1 VWYKW
6 IVTTTT
12 LTSKQKEILRFIY
25 EKIRFKHLAPTIR
38 EIGEHFGFSST
49 GIVRDHLA
57 ALVNKGYIRLG
68 EGKSRAIELV
78 KEALFQIP
86 VLGRVQ
92 AGQPVYAAEDL
103 LGYLNLDQFVFP
115 EPDVFA
121 LKVRGL
127 SMRDAGIIEGDFVLI
142 RKQEHAQPGD
152 IVVALMGEEATV
164 KRLAKRGAQL
174 FLDPANPDFQPIALT
189 PEVSIIGKV
198 LQVVRD
204 YN

>member
-1 VWYKW
+1 M
-6 IVTTTT
+6 TNNP
-12 LTSKQKEILRFIY
+12 LTSKQKEVLKFIY
-25 EKIRFKHLAPTIR
+25 EQIRFKQLAPTIR
-38 EIGEHFGFSST
+38 EIGERFHFSST
-49 GIVRDHLA
+49 GTVRDYLN
-57 ALVNKGYIRLG
+57 ALVNKGYIRVQ

-78 KEALFQIP
+78 KEALFQVP
-86 VLGRVQ
+86 VLGRVE

-127 SMRDAGIIEGDFVLI
+127 SMRDAGIMDGDFVLI

-152 IVVALMGEEATV
+152 IVVAIIGEEATV
-164 KRLAKRGAQL
+164 KRLAKRGANL
-174 FLDPANPDFQPIALT
+174 FLDPSNPDFRPIPLT
-189 PEVSIIGKV
+189 AEVAIIGKV

-204 YN
+204 YA

>member
-1 VWYKW
+1 M
-6 IVTTTT
+6 INTT
-12 LTSKQKEILRFIY
+12 LTLKQKEVLKFIY
-25 EKIRFKHLAPTIR
+25 EQIRFKQLAPTIR
-38 EIGEHFGFSST
+38 EIGSHFKFSST
-49 GIVRDHLA
+49 GTVRDHLA
-57 ALVNKGYIRLG
+57 ALVNKGYIRIQ

-78 KEALFQIP
+78 KEALFQVP

-127 SMRDAGIIEGDFVLI
+127 SMRDAGIIDGDFVLI
-142 RKQEHAQPGD
+142 RKQDHARPGD
-152 IVVALMGEEATV
+152 IVVALIGEEATV
-164 KRLAKRGAQL
+164 KRLAQRGSHL
-174 FLDPANPDFQPIALT
+174 FLDPANPDFSPIALT
-189 PEVSIIGKV
+189 SEASIIGKV

>member
-1 VWYKW
+1 MPTDK
-6 IVTTTT
+6 
-12 LTSKQKEILRFIY
+12 LTSKQKDVLKFIY
-25 EKIRFKHLAPTIR
+25 EQIRFKQLAPTIR
-38 EIGEHFGFSST
+38 EIGDHFSFSST
-49 GIVRDHLA
+49 GTVRDYLN
-57 ALVNKGYIRLG
+57 ALVTKGYIRIQ

-78 KEALFQIP
+78 KEALFQVP
-86 VLGRVQ
+86 VIGRVQ

-127 SMRDAGIIEGDFVLI
+127 SMRDAGIMDGDFVLI

-152 IVVALMGEEATV
+152 IVVAIMGEEATV
-164 KRLAKRGAQL
+164 KRLAKRGAHL
-174 FLDPANPDFQPIALT
+174 FLDPANPDFRPIPLT
-189 PEVSIIGKV
+189 AEVSIIGKV

-204 YN
+204 YS